1 MKKILVPC
9 DFSEQAVSAFRFAI
23 DVATQA
29 KGEIHLVH
37 VVEVPVL
44 HDSVLMPVMAFE
56 EALFKELREKA
67 EKQFKSLREKYAPEK
82 MKVTSRV
89 IFGPVSRML
98 ADYMEETKIDLVVM
112 GTKGASGVRE
122 VLIGSNAEKMVRNAA
137 VPVIAVKRYVKAT
150 TIKNI
155 VFPNTLNTAH
165 QEDLVMK
172 VKALQ
177 SFFKATLHIVW
188 INTPTNFTRDSVTHK
203 RLQAFAKRFMLKDY
217 TINVFN
223 DPYEETGTIN
233 FAHEIGADMI
243 AMGTHGRKG
252 IAHFFSG
259 SVAEDVVN
267 HVDCPIWTYAIKK

>member
-9 DFSEQAVSAFRFAI
+9 DFSEQAVNAFRFAFDI
-23 DVATQA
+23 ATQA
-29 KGEIHLVH
+29 KGEIHLIN

-67 EKQFKSLREKYAPEK
+67 EKQFKKIIDKYAAG
-82 MKVTSRV
+82 KVKVESKV

-98 ADYMEETKIDLVVM
+98 FDYIEEKGIDLVVM

-122 VLIGSNAEKMVRNAA
+122 VLIGSNAEKMVRNSP
-137 VPVIAVKRYVKAT
+137 VPVIAIKKYVKGT
-150 TIKNI
+150 SIKNI
-155 VFPNTLNTAH
+155 VFPNTLNTEN
-165 QEDLVMK
+165 QEDLVLK

-177 SFFKATLHIVW
+177 NFFKATLHIVW
-188 INTPTNFTRDSVTHK
+188 INTPTNFTRDTITLK
-203 RLQAFAKRFMLKDY
+203 RLNAFAKRFMLKDF

-223 DPYEETGTIN
+223 DPYEEAGVNN
-233 FAHEIGADMI
+233 FAQEIGADMI

-252 IAHFFSG
+252 LAHFFSG

-267 HVDCPIWTYAIKK
+267 HVECPIWTSTIKK